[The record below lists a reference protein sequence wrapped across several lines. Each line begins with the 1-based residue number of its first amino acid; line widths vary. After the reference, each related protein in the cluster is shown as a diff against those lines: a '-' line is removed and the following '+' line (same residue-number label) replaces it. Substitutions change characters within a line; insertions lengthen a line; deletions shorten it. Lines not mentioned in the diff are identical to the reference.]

1 MVMMIMMMLMNVSL
15 FVSPAPLSEE
25 VKVSKSTSFSSTPLT
40 TPFLP
45 ILLMHGVTADNGSMS
60 DLEQFIRQA
69 VPAGTFITSINSENT
84 VQSLLKPMWEQVTD
98 FSQKV
103 DELKK
108 RIGFSE
114 FHLICHSQG
123 GLLCR
128 SYIQLTKNH
137 GVRVFIS
144 LSGVQNGEFGI
155 PQPTNS
161 VLQLLHQEFPWLW
174 NMTMKEVY
182 RVFYTDFFQKML
194 SVANYWKDPYHYMEY
209 RLYNQFLSIV
219 NNDSLTT
226 DYAKIYNFKENFL
239 QIDKIIL
246 TGSPQDEVIHP
257 YFSAFFEFYKLNSN
271 TMQLLISPMQEQDI
285 YVRDVF
291 GLKTLDIQKRLI
303 IENVP
308 NVLHMDWIERRDL
321 FEKYMLPYL
330 Y

>member
-1 MVMMIMMMLMNVSL
+1 
-15 FVSPAPLSEE
+15 
-25 VKVSKSTSFSSTPLT
+25 
-40 TPFLP
+40 
-45 ILLMHGVTADNGSMS
+45 
-60 DLEQFIRQA
+60 
-69 VPAGTFITSINSENT
+69 
-84 VQSLLKPMWEQVTD
+84 
-98 FSQKV
+98 
-103 DELKK
+103 
-108 RIGFSE
+108 
-114 FHLICHSQG
+114 
-123 GLLCR
+123 
-128 SYIQLTKNH
+128 
-137 GVRVFIS
+137 
-144 LSGVQNGEFGI
+144 
-155 PQPTNS
+155 
-161 VLQLLHQEFPWLW
+161 
-174 NMTMKEVY
+174 
-182 RVFYTDFFQKML
+182 
-194 SVANYWKDPYHYMEY
+194 MEY

>member
-1 MVMMIMMMLMNVSL
+1 MNVSL

-194 SVANYWKDPYHYMEY
+194 SVANYWKDVSAHE
-209 RLYNQFLSIV
+209 L
-219 NNDSLTT
+219 LTT
-226 DYAKIYNFKENFL
+226 FIF
-239 QIDKIIL
+239 
-246 TGSPQDEVIHP
+246 T
-257 YFSAFFEFYKLNSN
+257 
-271 TMQLLISPMQEQDI
+271 LLIWN
-285 YVRDVF
+285 F
-291 GLKTLDIQKRLI
+291 
-303 IENVP
+303 
-308 NVLHMDWIERRDL
+308 
-321 FEKYMLPYL
+321 
-330 Y
+330 